1 MIGPVKIKDAL
12 FLGDHYAAKDMEFLS
27 NNRVTNI
34 VNLCSKRV
42 TNMWRH
48 YGISYLSFNWSE
60 KEVELVSEGKAESIM
75 YIIKYIQEVLDAGN
89 AIMVHSFNAMNRSVV
104 VMAAFLMEKYNWAA
118 GKAMDFLVLKKASI
132 KLKRSFYRQL
142 QAFEAF
148 LKAQGRNLST
158 SWTPKAIN
166 NRVDNYEEAVLTN
179 TYINSKMVKD

>member
-60 KEVELVSEGKAESIM
+60 KEVELVSDGKAESIL
-75 YIIKYIQEVLDAGN
+75 YIIKYI
-89 AIMVHSFNAMNRSVV
+89 
-104 VMAAFLMEKYNWAA
+104 
-118 GKAMDFLVLKKASI
+118 
-132 KLKRSFYRQL
+132 
-142 QAFEAF
+142 
-148 LKAQGRNLST
+148 
-158 SWTPKAIN
+158 
-166 NRVDNYEEAVLTN
+166 
-179 TYINSKMVKD
+179 